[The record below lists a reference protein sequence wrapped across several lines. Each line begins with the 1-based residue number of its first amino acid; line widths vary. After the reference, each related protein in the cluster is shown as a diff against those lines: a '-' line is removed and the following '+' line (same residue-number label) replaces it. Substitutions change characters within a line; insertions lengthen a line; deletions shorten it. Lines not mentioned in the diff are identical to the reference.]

1 MTYALIHVKALA
13 ERRGTTEE
21 GSEGTRK
28 KPYQTAQLIGLES
41 LRRNSLSLAALQDRS
56 VRRHTG
62 DVRSELSWPTSSTG
76 LGALV
81 SALKAARKANG
92 DISIIAPSP
101 QVQKLLKL
109 TAMDRVFR
117 VFPSSDE
124 ALQQLGGRSG

>member
-1 MTYALIHVKALA
+1 MQIEL
-13 ERRGTTEE
+13 EQRDE
-21 GSEGTRK
+21 G
-28 KPYQTAQLIGLES
+28 
-41 LRRNSLSLAALQDRS
+41 AALVNVQGRLDAAAAQTFKQKITDAIS
-56 VRRHTG
+56 QGNVRLALHIAHVSFM
-62 DVRSELSWPTSSTG
+62 DSTG

-92 DISIIAPSP
+92 DIGIVAPSP

-124 ALQQLGGRSG
+124 ALQQLGSRSG

>member
-1 MTYALIHVKALA
+1 MQI
-13 ERRGTTEE
+13 E
-21 GSEGTRK
+21 
-28 KPYQTAQLIGLES
+28 LEP
-41 LRRNSLSLAALQDRS
+41 RDQGAALVNVQGRLDAAAAPTFKQRITEAVS
-56 VRRHTG
+56 QGNVRLALHIAHVSFM
-62 DVRSELSWPTSSTG
+62 DSTG

-81 SALKAARKANG
+81 SALKAVRKANG
-92 DISIIAPSP
+92 DIGIVAPSP

>member
-1 MTYALIHVKALA
+1 MQI
-13 ERRGTTEE
+13 E
-21 GSEGTRK
+21 
-28 KPYQTAQLIGLES
+28 LEP
-41 LRRNSLSLAALQDRS
+41 RDQGAALVS
-56 VRRHTG
+56 VQGRLDAAAAPTFKQNITDAISRG
-62 DVRSELSWPTSSTG
+62 NVRLALHIAHVSFMDSTG

-92 DISIIAPSP
+92 DIGIIAPSP

-117 VFPSSDE
+117 IFPSPDE

>member
-1 MTYALIHVKALA
+1 MQI
-13 ERRGTTEE
+13 E
-21 GSEGTRK
+21 
-28 KPYQTAQLIGLES
+28 LEP
-41 LRRNSLSLAALQDRS
+41 RDPGAALVS
-56 VRRHTG
+56 VNGRLDAAAAPTFKQQITDAIAQG
-62 DVRSELSWPTSSTG
+62 NVRLALHIAHVSFMDSTG

-92 DISIIAPSP
+92 DIGIIAPSP